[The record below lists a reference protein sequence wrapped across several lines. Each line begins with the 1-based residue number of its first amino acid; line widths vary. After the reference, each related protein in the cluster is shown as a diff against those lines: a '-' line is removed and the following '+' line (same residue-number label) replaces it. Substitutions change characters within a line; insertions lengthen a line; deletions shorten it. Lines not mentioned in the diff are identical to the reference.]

1 MDSPILK
8 VRIVPALKTISDN
21 RSRSARYEV
30 LHLIGSNLV
39 GGPEKQ
45 ILHHAQDM
53 QDSEYRLSIGSFHDL
68 KDRPEVLVA
77 AEQRNIPTLCLPGG
91 VRLDLVQRLS
101 RMLAERKGSLL
112 CTHGFKANVVGYL
125 AARNTGT
132 SHVAFVRGFTAEN
145 RRVRFYEMLERQ
157 ALKRADRVVCVSESQ
172 ARLIAP
178 LRGNRRTPIVVKNA
192 MLPPYS
198 RQQDR
203 EPVSRVNLS
212 IPKAAFV
219 YGSVGRLSIE
229 KGHRFMISAFHQLC
243 TQAPVDAPLY
253 LIVVGDGKEQKPLE
267 QQATL
272 LGIREQV
279 HFAGFQGNCTEWMQ
293 LMDCL
298 VQPSLTEGTPNTVL
312 EALCLKLPVIASAVG
327 GVPDLIVDGRNGL
340 LVPAADVD
348 QMAAAMKK
356 MWLSP
361 DLRSQLAAGAE
372 DLLQEYSPA
381 YQRQRLI
388 EVYEEVFR
396 DILRPSQPS

>member
-1 MDSPILK
+1 MKEIPN
-8 VRIVPALKTISDN
+8 A
-21 RSRSARYEV
+21 RSRTARHQV

-53 QDSEYRLSIGSFHDL
+53 QDTDYQLLIGSFHDL

-91 VRLDLVQRLS
+91 LRLDLVRRLA
-101 RMLAERKGSLL
+101 RMLSEHKGVLL

-125 AARNTGT
+125 ASRRTAT

-157 ALKRADRVVCVSESQ
+157 ALKRADRVICVSDSQ
-172 ARLIAP
+172 AKQIARI
-178 LRGNRRTPIVVKNA
+178 RGNRRAPVVVKNA
-192 MLPPYS
+192 MLPPYA
-198 RQQDR
+198 RPQDR
-203 EPVSRVNLS
+203 PPISRKDLS
-212 IPKAAFV
+212 IPKSAFV
-219 YGSVGRLSIE
+219 FGSVGRLSPE
-229 KGHRFMISAFHQLC
+229 KGHRFMVSAFHKLC
-243 TQAPVDAPLY
+243 LEAAVGSQLY
-253 LIVVGDGKEQKPLE
+253 LIIVGDGKEEQPLK
-267 QQATL
+267 QQATH

-279 HFAGFQGNCTEWMQ
+279 YFAGFQGSCTEWMQ
-293 LMDCL
+293 MMDCL

-340 LVPAADVD
+340 LIPPANVE

-361 DLRSQLAAGAE
+361 DLRCQLAAGAE
-372 DLLQEYSPA
+372 DLLHEYSPA
-381 YQRQRLI
+381 FQRQRLLA
-388 EVYEEVFR
+388 VYEEVFR
-396 DILRPSQPS
+396 DNSMSAPAE

>member
-1 MDSPILK
+1 VKTSPN
-8 VRIVPALKTISDN
+8 TQ
-21 RSRSARYEV
+21 SRSAKYEV

-53 QDSEYRLSIGSFHDL
+53 QDTEYQLSIGSFHDL

-91 VRLDLVQRLS
+91 VRLDLVHHLS
-101 RMLAERKGSLL
+101 KMLAERKGSLL

-125 AARNTGT
+125 AARRTGT

-172 ARLIAP
+172 ANQIAP
-178 LRGNRRTPIVVKNA
+178 IRGNRRAPIVVKNA

-198 RQQDR
+198 RKQDR
-203 EPVSRVNLS
+203 PPISRNDLS
-212 IPKAAFV
+212 IPKSAFV
-219 YGSVGRLSIE
+219 FGSVGRLSTE
-229 KGHRFMISAFHQLC
+229 KGHRFMVSAFQKLCAESPVGAQLF
-243 TQAPVDAPLY
+243 
-253 LIVVGDGKEQKPLE
+253 LIIVGDGNEEEPLK
-267 QQATL
+267 QQATQ
-272 LGIREQV
+272 LGIREQI

-293 LMDCL
+293 MMDCL

-340 LVPAADVD
+340 LVPPADVD
-348 QMAAAMKK
+348 QMTAAMKK

-361 DLRSQLAAGAE
+361 DLRGQLAAGAE

-388 EVYEEVFR
+388 AVYDEVFR
-396 DILRPSQPS
+396 DGSMASRPS

>member
-1 MDSPILK
+1 VKNSPN
-8 VRIVPALKTISDN
+8 T
-21 RSRSARYEV
+21 RSRSDKYEV

-53 QDSEYRLSIGSFHDL
+53 QDSDYQLSIGSFHDL
-68 KDRPEVLVA
+68 KDRPEVLLA
-77 AEQRNIPTLCLPGG
+77 AEHLNIPTLCLPGG
-91 VRLDLVQRLS
+91 VRLDLVHRLS

-125 AARNTGT
+125 ATRQTGT

-172 ARLIAP
+172 AQQIAP
-178 LRGNRRTPIVVKNA
+178 IRGNRRAPIVVKNA

-198 RQQDR
+198 RQQNR
-203 EPVSRVNLS
+203 PPISRNDLS
-212 IPKAAFV
+212 IPSSAFIL
-219 YGSVGRLSIE
+219 GSVGRLSTE
-229 KGHRFMISAFHQLC
+229 KGHRFMVSAFHKLC
-243 TQAPVDAPLY
+243 AEAPVGSQLY
-253 LIVVGDGKEQKPLE
+253 LIIVGDGKEEQSLK
-267 QQATL
+267 QQATQ
-272 LGIREQV
+272 LGIREQI

-312 EALCLKLPVIASAVG
+312 EALCLQVPVVATAVG
-327 GVPDLIVDGRNGL
+327 GVPDLIVDGKNGL
-340 LVPAADVD
+340 LVPAADID
-348 QMAAAMKK
+348 QMTAAMKK

-361 DLRSQLAAGAE
+361 ELRKQFVAAGE
-372 DLLQEYSPA
+372 GLLQEYSPA
-381 YQRQRLI
+381 FQRQRLI
-388 EVYEEVFR
+388 AVYEEVFR
-396 DILRPSQPS
+396 NISMPSHSS

>member
-1 MDSPILK
+1 M
-8 VRIVPALKTISDN
+8 KTMPN
-21 RSRSARYEV
+21 TRSRSEKYEV

-53 QDSEYRLSIGSFHDL
+53 QDTDYQLSIGSFHDL

-77 AEQRNIPTLCLPGG
+77 AEQRNIPTVCLPGG
-91 VRLDLVQRLS
+91 VRLDLVHHLS
-101 RMLAERKGSLL
+101 RILSERKVSLL

-125 AARNTGT
+125 SARRTGT
-132 SHVAFVRGFTAEN
+132 PHVAFVRGFTAEN

-157 ALKRADRVVCVSESQ
+157 ALKRADRVACVSESQ
-172 ARLIAP
+172 AQQIAQI
-178 LRGNRRTPIVVKNA
+178 RGRRRAPVVVKNA
-192 MLPPYS
+192 MLLPYS

-203 EPVSRVNLS
+203 PPVSRNELS
-212 IPKAAFV
+212 IPRSAFV
-219 YGSVGRLSIE
+219 FGSVGRLSIE
-229 KGHRFMISAFHQLC
+229 KGHRFMVSAFHKLC
-243 TQAPVDAPLY
+243 AQAPVGAQLY
-253 LIVVGDGKEQKPLE
+253 LIIVGNGKEEQPLK
-267 QQATL
+267 QQATQ
-272 LGIREQV
+272 LGIREQI
-279 HFAGFQGNCTEWMQ
+279 HFAGFQGSPTEWMQ
-293 LMDCL
+293 MMDCL

-348 QMAAAMKK
+348 QMTAAMKK

-361 DLRSQLAAGAE
+361 DLRNQLAAGAE

-388 EVYEEVFR
+388 DVYDEVFGR
-396 DILRPSQPS
+396 KLQQVAP

>member
-1 MDSPILK
+1 MPN
-8 VRIVPALKTISDN
+8 T
-21 RSRSARYEV
+21 RSRSEKYEV

-53 QDSEYRLSIGSFHDL
+53 QDTDYQLSIGSFHDL

-77 AEQRNIPTLCLPGG
+77 AEQRNIPTVCLPGG
-91 VRLDLVQRLS
+91 VRLDLVHHLS
-101 RMLAERKGSLL
+101 RILSERKVSLL

-125 AARNTGT
+125 SARRTGT
-132 SHVAFVRGFTAEN
+132 PHVAFVRGFTAEN

-157 ALKRADRVVCVSESQ
+157 ALKRADRVACVSESQ
-172 ARLIAP
+172 AQQIAQI
-178 LRGNRRTPIVVKNA
+178 RGRRRAPVVVKNA
-192 MLPPYS
+192 MLLPYS

-203 EPVSRVNLS
+203 PPVSRNELS
-212 IPKAAFV
+212 IPRSAFV
-219 YGSVGRLSIE
+219 FGSVGRLSIE
-229 KGHRFMISAFHQLC
+229 KGHRFMVSAFHKLC
-243 TQAPVDAPLY
+243 AQAPVGAQLY
-253 LIVVGDGKEQKPLE
+253 LIIVGNGKEEQPLK
-267 QQATL
+267 QQATQ
-272 LGIREQV
+272 LGIREQI
-279 HFAGFQGNCTEWMQ
+279 HFAGFQGSPTEWMQ
-293 LMDCL
+293 MMDCL

-348 QMAAAMKK
+348 QMTAAMKK

-388 EVYEEVFR
+388 DVYDEVFGR
-396 DILRPSQPS
+396 KLQQVAP

>member
-1 MDSPILK
+1 VKTPPDSQG
-8 VRIVPALKTISDN
+8 
-21 RSRSARYEV
+21 RSGRYEV

-53 QDSEYRLSIGSFHDL
+53 QDTEYRLSIGSFHDL

-77 AEQRNIPTLCLPGG
+77 AEQLNIPTVCLPGG
-91 VRLDLVQRLS
+91 LRLDLVPRLS

-125 AARNTGT
+125 AARRTGT

-157 ALKRADRVVCVSESQ
+157 ALKRADRVACVSESQ
-172 ARLIAP
+172 AQQIARI
-178 LRGNRRTPIVVKNA
+178 RGHRRAPIVVKNA
-192 MLPPYS
+192 MLPPYA
-198 RQQDR
+198 RMQDR
-203 EPVSRVNLS
+203 PPISRNVLS
-212 IPKAAFV
+212 IPKSAFIF
-219 YGSVGRLSIE
+219 GSVGRLSTE
-229 KGHRFMISAFHQLC
+229 KGHRFMLSAFHKLC
-243 TQAPVDAPLY
+243 AEAPVGSQLY
-253 LIVVGDGKEQKPLE
+253 LILVGDGKEEKPLKL
-267 QQATL
+267 QATQ

-279 HFAGFQGNCTEWMQ
+279 HFAGFQGNSTEWMQ

-312 EALCLKLPVIASAVG
+312 EALCLNLPVIACAVG
-327 GVPDLIVDGRNGL
+327 GVPDLIVDGKNGL

-348 QMAAAMKK
+348 KMAAAMKR

-361 DLRSQLAAGAE
+361 DLRIQLAAGSE
-372 DLLQEYSPA
+372 GLVQEYSPA

-388 EVYEEVFR
+388 EVYDEVFHG
-396 DILRPSQPS
+396 QPLQIAL